1 MKKLGNILWHFPLF
15 GFITSLYTFLIG
27 SFFVLTVIG
36 APIGLGL
43 IQHSKFLLAPF
54 TNQMISDSKLGKDKT
69 ILWKILSIVA
79 TIIYLPFGIIAFL
92 LTLFQI
98 VLLCLTIIGI
108 PIAVILAKSLS
119 TYLNPVNKICVKSS
133 VVEELNK
140 REAIKKVNNLINRT
154 D

>member
-15 GFITSLYTFLIG
+15 GFMTALFTFLIG

-54 TNQMISDSKLGKDKT
+54 SNQMIPNSKLGKEKT
-69 ILWKILSIVA
+69 ILWKILSIIA
-79 TIIYLPFGIIAFL
+79 TIIYLPFGVIAFL
-92 LTLFQI
+92 LALFQT

-119 TYLNPVNKICVKSS
+119 TYLNPVNKICIKSS
-133 VVEELNK
+133 VAEELDK
-140 REAIKKVNNLINRT
+140 REVLSKLNNSN
-154 D
+154 